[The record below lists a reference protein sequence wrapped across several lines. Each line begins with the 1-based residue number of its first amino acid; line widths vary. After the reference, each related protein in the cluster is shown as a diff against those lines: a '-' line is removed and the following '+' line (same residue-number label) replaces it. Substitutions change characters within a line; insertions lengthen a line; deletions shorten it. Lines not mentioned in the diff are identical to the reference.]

1 MPRPDADAD
10 ADLEDAGAH
19 VPLLG
24 SPLAGPGGL
33 GLDAEDR
40 SSVRVFPLLQKL
52 RRDVEEN
59 IDTALSWTQ
68 LNAPD
73 VNFAIVRP
81 LVFKYEQLHNAALI
95 YSLLLVRWHFVTL
108 STSDLAYSGVNT
120 ARASLCELLA
130 SKLVRGLAHRPMAL
144 AQVLTT
150 SWSVLQGAPGQ
161 ALARIGLV
169 VGGKPEELE
178 EPMNALE
185 MGIFSQAKFFMSS
198 PLVQGVVTEVWS
210 GRILYSAS
218 SDRSL
223 VADNYKMRQIQIY
236 DARVAPFL
244 DHYRLRVP
252 RYRAIMEFLN
262 YVVLLGL
269 LCLCLANRDF
279 ERVNAYE
286 AGFAIFAFGMVLD
299 EYAASQEHGWKI
311 YAANMWNTFDLTWVL
326 MFLIYVVFRVRS
338 LWMRDEH
345 AADNAFDVLACSCV
359 VLFPRVAFFLVANS
373 VIILALRSMI
383 KEYLFFISIC
393 MICFSGLLF
402 TLWRLGAQKW
412 RVGQI
417 AWLMV
422 QVWFGNTFLS
432 FSQAESFHPIFGPV
446 LMVIFAATV
455 GLISTILI
463 SILSNTFAR
472 LNEYATEEFLFQYT
486 ISTLEGVKSDA
497 LFSYQPP
504 FNVLAYFVLWPLS
517 RFLSPRALHTINVF
531 LIRTTALPILVVI
544 GIYERY
550 FAPRSSFLE
559 ARRNSG
565 WASFFLP
572 RQFKKIAFVE
582 AFIGSNNNDLLT
594 AVFQVLAPLGEPTL
608 EEEEEE
614 DRFDE
619 IPIIQ
624 APPPDPET
632 PKSNTFPPQPPA
644 PFPSLLRSPSSR
656 SPSPGP
662 RELNRRRVVSQAG
675 AANSPLSRLFNR
687 GTSVA
692 SANRRTE
699 VDEELIEASHRVE
712 KAVEML
718 RALPVA
724 KLTEEV
730 RELQERQAR
739 IESLLLSLTRGMR
752 GEGAG
757 PKGSM

>member
-1 MPRPDADAD
+1 MTRSE
-10 ADLEDAGAH
+10 DLEDAN

-24 SPLAGPGGL
+24 SPM
-33 GLDAEDR
+33 EER
-40 SSVRVFPLLQKL
+40 SAIQVFPLLQRI
-52 RRDVEEN
+52 RRDIEEN
-59 IDTALSWTQ
+59 IDTALSWSQ

-73 VNFAIVRP
+73 VNFAVVRP
-81 LVFKYEQLHNAALI
+81 LVFKYEQLNNPAMIFAF
-95 YSLLLVRWHFVTL
+95 LLVRWHFVTIAE
-108 STSDLAYSGVNT
+108 SDLAYSGVNT
-120 ARASLCELLA
+120 SRAALCELLA
-130 SKLVRGLAHRPMAL
+130 SKLVRGLSHRPMEL

-150 SWSVLQGAPGQ
+150 SWSVLQSAPMS
-161 ALARIGLV
+161 ALAQIGLD

-210 GRILYSAS
+210 GRILYSSAS
-218 SDRSL
+218 ERSL

-262 YVVLLGL
+262 YVALLGL
-269 LCLCLANRDF
+269 LCLCLANRDL
-279 ERVNAYE
+279 ERVNGYE
-286 AGFAIFAFGMVLD
+286 AAFAIFAFGMVLD

-326 MFLIYVVFRVRS
+326 MFLIYVVFRLRS
-338 LWMRDEH
+338 LWTQDSY
-345 AADNAFDVLACSCV
+345 AADTAFDVLACSCV

-402 TLWRLGAQKW
+402 TLWRLGSQKW

-432 FSQAESFHPIFGPV
+432 FSQAESFHPIFGPA

-472 LNEYATEEFLFQYT
+472 LNEYATEEFLFQYS

-504 FNVLAYFVLWPLS
+504 FNILAYFVLWPLS

-531 LIRTTALPILVVI
+531 LIRSTDQALPILIVI
-544 GIYERY
+544 GTYERY
-550 FAPRSSFLE
+550 FAPRSTFLD
-559 ARRNSG
+559 ARRSSG
-565 WASFFLP
+565 WANLFLP
-572 RQFKKIAFVE
+572 RHFKKIAFVE

-594 AVFQVLAPLGEPTL
+594 AVFQVVAPPGEITSL
-608 EEEEEE
+608 DEEEE
-614 DRFDE
+614 DHFEE
-619 IPIIQ
+619 IPTIH
-624 APPPDPET
+624 APLPDPET
-632 PKSNTFPPQPPA
+632 PKSTTFPPQPPA

-675 AANSPLSRLFNR
+675 TVNSPLAKFFTR
-687 GTSVA
+687 GASVA
-692 SANRRTE
+692 SGSRRGE
-699 VDEELIEASHRVE
+699 VDAEELIEASRRVE
-712 KAVEML
+712 RAVETL
-718 RALPVA
+718 KALPVA
-724 KLTEEV
+724 KLTDEV
-730 RELQERQAR
+730 KELQERQAR

-752 GEGAG
+752 GEGMA